1 MDQVSAFWFHMDGMY
16 EAKPCPCKSF
26 NFCGEIGSFYII
38 CLDFMFHRLFCP
50 SRLWSLFGTDPC
62 WSSCTCTFVY
72 KPFFGTHPFLNHLV
86 IPYSNAILLNITFLY
101 NTMLTILWNQFIG
114 VCFVNR
120 CLSFCTFSFGHCG
133 VCSSS
138 IYWFW
143 LPLWY
148 LHTLLTYFMIWISI
162 FDIYVNFNKYRE
174 RKDIDIMRHKRVM
187 LFNSHWAVYQL

>member
-1 MDQVSAFWFHMDGMY
+1 LDQVSAFWFHMGGIY

-50 SRLWSLFGTDPC
+50 SRLSSLFGTDPC

-72 KPFFGTHPFLNHLV
+72 ESFFGTHPFLNHLV
-86 IPYSNAILLNITFLY
+86 IPYSNASLLNITFLY

-133 VCSSS
+133 DCSSS
-138 IYWFW
+138 IYDSDYPFGIFKLFSLISWSESQ
-143 LPLWY
+143 PS
-148 LHTLLTYFMIWISI
+148 TFM
-162 FDIYVNFNKYRE
+162 
-174 RKDIDIMRHKRVM
+174 
-187 LFNSHWAVYQL
+187 

>member
-1 MDQVSAFWFHMDGMY
+1 MDQVSAFWFHMGGIY

-50 SRLWSLFGTDPC
+50 SRLSSLFGTDPC
-62 WSSCTCTFVY
+62 WSSCLWIFVWHTSLFESSCY
-72 KPFFGTHPFLNHLV
+72 SIFKCNSFEHYIFVQHYAYNIMESIHRCMFCKSLFVLLYFFFWP
-86 IPYSNAILLNITFLY
+86 
-101 NTMLTILWNQFIG
+101 LWWLFI
-114 VCFVNR
+114 VYLR
-120 CLSFCTFSFGHCG
+120 
-133 VCSSS
+133 
-138 IYWFW
+138 FW

-148 LHTLLTYFMIWISI
+148 LQTLLTYFMIWIST